1 MNVAARLLQ
10 FLFAAADFG
19 VRYASGLPSASHFVS
34 LSAEVGISAVN
45 APRLGL
51 EDFVC
56 SCRLEIMRAWCQLY
70 HLAVYAGVESLV
82 ARA

>member
-1 MNVAARLLQ
+1 MDARLLQ

-19 VRYASGLPSASHFVS
+19 VRYATGLPSASHFVS

-51 EDFVC
+51 QDFVC
-56 SCRLEIMRAWCQLY
+56 RCRLVIVCAWCQLY
-70 HLAVYAGVESLV
+70 LAVYAGVESVV